1 MKMLQA
7 SKKYFNSK
15 DSLNFIKKKQTN
27 MFFLKFP
34 RS

>member
-15 DSLNFIKKKQTN
+15 DSLNFIKKKPN
-27 MFFLKFP
+27 KHVFLKIP
-34 RS
+34 

>member
-15 DSLNFIKKKQTN
+15 GSLNFIKKN
-27 MFFLKFP
+27 MFFLIIP
-34 RS
+34 